1 MELETAVMLARVRR
15 VHAALLDREGLTPGE
30 LADLLDGLRR
40 EVQGLPFGVPDADD
54 LPREAYRDLRA
65 RIARAWPESGFYD
78 PATGRALGHCDLPAE
93 IGDALDDLT
102 DLALDLGTALA
113 LADTDEADALAWLRW
128 SHHSHWG
135 DHVQDVTPHLR
146 WLG

>member
-1 MELETAVMLARVRR
+1 MLPLVHR
-15 VHAALLDREGLTPGE
+15 VHAALLDREGLTPGA
-30 LADLLDGLRR
+30 LADLLSDLRR
-40 EVQGLPFGVPDADD
+40 EVQALPFGVPDADD

-65 RIARAWPESGFYD
+65 SIAGAWPELGFYD
-78 PATGRALGHCDLPAE
+78 PATGRALSLCDLPAE

-113 LADTDEADALAWLRW
+113 LADTDGAAAALAWLRW
-128 SHHSHWG
+128 SHDSHWG